1 MKRKTAAGNDI
12 LMELIDKISQTTTK
26 DKMLYYFINLYKCYT
41 EILMH
46 QYGKAVEYHNEA
58 VRMQKFNEDLIDIQS
73 FVKIGEYNRFLALML
88 NISPKKTLGDN
99 TNERLNSIL
108 NLKMKFPLNKE
119 VIRYNSVYLIKMQIE
134 LEN

>member
-1 MKRKTAAGNDI
+1 MVQLVEKLKEA
-12 LMELIDKISQTTTK
+12 TTK
-26 DKMLYYFINLYKCYT
+26 DKMLAYFVYLYKCYT

-46 QYGKAVEYHNEA
+46 QYTKAVEFHNEA
-58 VRMQKFNEDLIDIQS
+58 VRLQKFNEDLIDFQS
-73 FVKIGEYNRFLALML
+73 FVKIGEYNRQLALML
-88 NISPKKTLGDN
+88 NINPKKMLGDH
-99 TNERLNSIL
+99 TNERLNSII